1 MVLTSVAEP
10 VVATLE
16 AEASLKPPAHFTLE
30 SLMPRGTPTMTV
42 RVDLLRRVSW
52 KRAAAR
58 HGLTV
63 PAWLRKLADQDA
75 GYEDQTGPDLP
86 QVTPLSPEP
95 SPPDPEIAMCALCR
109 KMKRSA
115 MPGKWKPDPGCMK
128 CKELRNDP

>member
-16 AEASLKPPAHFTLE
+16 AEASLKPPTHFTLE
-30 SLMPRGTPTMTV
+30 SLMPRGTPTMTI

-63 PAWLRKLADQDA
+63 PAWLRKLGDQDA
-75 GYEDQTGPDLP
+75 GYQNSTSQEGGSS
-86 QVTPLSPEP
+86 PLSPEP
-95 SPPDPEIAMCALCR
+95 SPLPQMEEVAPEIAMCAFCR
-109 KMKRSA
+109 KMKRAA
-115 MPGKWKPDPGCMK
+115 MPG
-128 CKELRNDP
+128 

>member
-30 SLMPRGTPTMTV
+30 SMMPRGTPTMTI

-58 HGLTV
+58 RGLTV
-63 PAWLRKLADQDA
+63 PAWLRKLADLDAEYQDP
-75 GYEDQTGPDLP
+75 TGPNLP
-86 QVTPLSPEP
+86 QVTPLPVEP
-95 SPPDPEIAMCALCR
+95 SSEEPEIAMCAFCR
-109 KMKRSA
+109 KMKR
-115 MPGKWKPDPGCMK
+115 
-128 CKELRNDP
+128 